1 MGKKQSKRVSIKLH
15 IKTTFLII
23 SLLLVSSSIFISPTT
38 QTVQASAPIDHLT
51 ISINQINTIS
61 GANLTGDVVVTAY
74 DANGNVITDYKNS
87 VYFTSSDQNAILPLT
102 YTFTPSDA
110 GKHTFKGSAFTFNT
124 VGNQSL
130 TVNERPL
137 SIFDTPATGA
147 SVNITVCAKLV
158 FTMYAMSLSPSDIS
172 HSVTAGN
179 TTSQFI
185 VQRQNGYANTV
196 TSGWNNIYLQTT
208 SPTGKFYYING
219 SLITPYTPSNNHQ
232 VRDALP
238 SILLRDG
245 YGGLRFRYSDTTS
258 GNWTITAWSDGTCP
272 YVPSG
277 FNSSYSMTN
286 ITYPDGTFGLKYS
299 IGQPVQSASTTIH
312 VLPIAQS
319 VGISARVQFNSTQFT
334 NYLLPQKYNITI
346 QLNNNGY
353 IPVDDGLN
361 NTILD
366 GNVFVEMTAMSEFWF
381 SNGTT
386 YTPWQNI
393 EFYSPPNMF
402 FPEMYINQTI
412 YTSLGFP
419 LVLDGNWHDGFN
431 APCYYIPP
439 TLSAGVQLTKVTF
452 SFKLTVYSEVTWLGE
467 TSSSSGD
474 GIDLGMYMI
483 LRG

>member
-1 MGKKQSKRVSIKLH
+1 
-15 IKTTFLII
+15 
-23 SLLLVSSSIFISPTT
+23 
-38 QTVQASAPIDHLT
+38 
-51 ISINQINTIS
+51 
-61 GANLTGDVVVTAY
+61 
-74 DANGNVITDYKNS
+74 
-87 VYFTSSDQNAILPLT
+87 
-102 YTFTPSDA
+102 
-110 GKHTFKGSAFTFNT
+110 
-124 VGNQSL
+124 
-130 TVNERPL
+130 
-137 SIFDTPATGA
+137 
-147 SVNITVCAKLV
+147 
-158 FTMYAMSLSPSDIS
+158 MYAMSLSPSDIS

-483 LRG
+483 LSGYGPTLGSFTSESIYQAPTPTPTPTPSPTSTPTPTVTPTVNPTQSPTVNPTISPTTQPINPTSNPTVLPTPTPSIPELSIAIILPMIALLLSCAVAVKLKKANK